1 MTGMTTVSTP
11 IVMCARIGR
20 TALSIGAVALMS
32 ACTTRDATPADSTAV
47 TMGTAAAAEPRPAPA
62 PSSDAAWQL
71 SPEGVRDVRVGMTSA
86 QARTALGL
94 PSAPP
99 FAAGT
104 CEYLDAAS
112 LPVKLYFM
120 LESDT
125 LVRIDARD
133 STVTTPEGARVGD
146 TEARIKELYG
156 ASAVVTPHKYTGPV
170 GHYLTVTPAGDS
182 TRRIVFETDGQRVTM
197 FRAGRMPAVE
207 YVEGCF

>member
-1 MTGMTTVSTP
+1 MTGLTTVSTT
-11 IVMCARIGR
+11 IVMCAQTGR
-20 TALSIGAVALMS
+20 AALAIGAVAFMS

-71 SPEGVRDVRVGMTSA
+71 SPDGVRDVRIGMSSA

-94 PSAPP
+94 PSAAP
-99 FAAGT
+99 FAAGS

-112 LPVKLYFM
+112 LPVRLYFM

-133 STVTTPEGARVGD
+133 STVSTPEGARVGD

-156 ASAVVTPHKYTGPV
+156 ASVVVTPHKYTGPV
-170 GHYLTVTPAGDS
+170 GHYLTVTPGGDT
-182 TRRIVFETDGQRVTM
+182 TRRIVFETDGQRVTT
-197 FRAGRMPAVE
+197 FRIGRMPAVE
-207 YVEGCF
+207 YVEGCA